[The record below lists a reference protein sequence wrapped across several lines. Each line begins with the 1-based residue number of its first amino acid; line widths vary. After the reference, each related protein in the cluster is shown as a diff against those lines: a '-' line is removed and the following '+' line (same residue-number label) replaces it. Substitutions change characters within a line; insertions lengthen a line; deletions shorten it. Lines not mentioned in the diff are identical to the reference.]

1 MKERILK
8 PRTAEKLTQAAFGE
22 KIGLTRDGVA
32 SYERGAAKPTGTAIV
47 AMVKVFGVNQQWLE
61 TGEGEMYACDRNE
74 TIERISKRYSSSMT
88 FRAMLDAYAQL
99 DEAGQAAIERY
110 VGLLLE
116 AMAVGGDVTKV
127 AVDVSEAELTEQ
139 ADEMESAGQEV
150 ARDPEA
156 Q

>member
-8 PRTAEKLTQAAFGE
+8 LRNAEKLTQAAFGE

-32 SYERGAAKPTGTAIV
+32 SYERGTAKPTGTAIV
-47 AMVKVFGVNQQWLE
+47 AMAKVFGVNQKWLE
-61 TGEGEMYACDRNE
+61 TGEGEMYACDKNE
-74 TIERISKRYSSSMT
+74 TIERISKRYSSSTT

-110 VGLLLE
+110 VGLLHE

-127 AVDVSEAELTEQ
+127 AVDFSEAELTEQ
-139 ADEMESAGQEV
+139 ADEIESAGKEA
-150 ARDPEA
+150 ARDSDA